1 MTFRH
6 GMRDVRPAPAD
17 TADADALGPLV
28 QKAVADGI
36 PVAVIAVV
44 VGGTLLTGGYGSVLG
59 AALGALT
66 FGIVRQGS
74 SREVM
79 CLLGDNGAGK
89 SVLVKIL
96 SGVHQPDRGIY
107 WFDGRERRFTSPRDD
122 ERDDD

>member
-1 MTFRH
+1 
-6 GMRDVRPAPAD
+6 MRDVRPAPAD

-28 QKAVADGI
+28 QKAVAGGI

-89 SVLVKIL
+89 SALVKIL

>member
-28 QKAVADGI
+28 QKAVADGEPLVRMTNI
-36 PVAVIAVV
+36 STYFLGVTAVEDGDFVV
-44 VGGTLLTGGYGSVLG
+44 RRG
-59 AALGALT
+59 
-66 FGIVRQGS
+66 
-74 SREVM
+74 EVM
-79 CLLGDNGAGK
+79 CLLGHNGAGK
-89 SVLVKIL
+89 STLVKIL
-96 SGVHQPDRGIY
+96 SGVHQPDRGTY